1 MSEFMSYDPWAEITT
16 RNGYAGDEMVAM
28 LQKAIRRG
36 KEEDA
41 LHAAYEM
48 YITSPQFE
56 EKLWRRLLCISVE
69 DIGFGNPDAP
79 NLVYT
84 LFKMR
89 QEFPY
94 NDGDRPMFFVHAIR
108 YLCRQ
113 KKERSSDH
121 VKNLLNHE
129 FEVGTKFEVP
139 DAVRR
144 QAHGALERTHRVF
157 RAAAEDAVQRAVG
170 VAKRIEGILQDQH
183 IGAAAAAPH
192 GGVARRGAAAR
203 GSTVAAVEMHP
214 GRRHGDGLHIAP
226 GAGCHSRV
234 ADGHAL
240 GIRNVL
246 PHVEAHARVV
256 LAGRSVAA
264 FPDALERIADVNAL
278 TVTPPRKVP
287 CLHGARRRPKR
298 RAVG

>member
-1 MSEFMSYDPWAEITT
+1 MTT

-139 DAVRR
+139 DYALDMHTRR
-144 QAHGALERTHRVF
+144 GREMGRDVYHFLTEASRVEPYYETEG
-157 RAAAEDAVQRAVG
+157 AAEIYEKYKALL
-170 VAKRIEGILQDQH
+170 ESEDQ
-183 IGAAAAAPH
+183 GEKCP
-192 GGVARRGAAAR
+192 
-203 GSTVAAVEMHP
+203 
-214 GRRHGDGLHIAP
+214 
-226 GAGCHSRV
+226 
-234 ADGHAL
+234 
-240 GIRNVL
+240 N
-246 PHVEAHARVV
+246 
-256 LAGRSVAA
+256 A
-264 FPDALERIADVNAL
+264 FEFNSWQY
-278 TVTPPRKVP
+278 
-287 CLHGARRRPKR
+287 
-298 RAVG
+298 

>member
-1 MSEFMSYDPWAEITT
+1 MSEFMSYDPWVEITT

-139 DAVRR
+139 DYALDMHTRR
-144 QAHGALERTHRVF
+144 GREMGRDVYHFLTEASRVEPYYETEG
-157 RAAAEDAVQRAVG
+157 AAEIYEKYKALL
-170 VAKRIEGILQDQH
+170 ESEDQ
-183 IGAAAAAPH
+183 GEKCP
-192 GGVARRGAAAR
+192 
-203 GSTVAAVEMHP
+203 
-214 GRRHGDGLHIAP
+214 
-226 GAGCHSRV
+226 
-234 ADGHAL
+234 
-240 GIRNVL
+240 N
-246 PHVEAHARVV
+246 
-256 LAGRSVAA
+256 A
-264 FPDALERIADVNAL
+264 FEFNSWQY
-278 TVTPPRKVP
+278 
-287 CLHGARRRPKR
+287 
-298 RAVG
+298 

>member
-89 QEFPY
+89 QEFHVLRACHPLPVPPEERALQ
-94 NDGDRPMFFVHAIR
+94 RPCEKSA
-108 YLCRQ
+108 
-113 KKERSSDH
+113 E
-121 VKNLLNHE
+121 
-129 FEVGTKFEVP
+129 P
-139 DAVRR
+139 
-144 QAHGALERTHRVF
+144 RV
-157 RAAAEDAVQRAVG
+157 
-170 VAKRIEGILQDQH
+170 
-183 IGAAAAAPH
+183 
-192 GGVARRGAAAR
+192 
-203 GSTVAAVEMHP
+203 
-214 GRRHGDGLHIAP
+214 
-226 GAGCHSRV
+226 
-234 ADGHAL
+234 
-240 GIRNVL
+240 
-246 PHVEAHARVV
+246 
-256 LAGRSVAA
+256 
-264 FPDALERIADVNAL
+264 
-278 TVTPPRKVP
+278 
-287 CLHGARRRPKR
+287 
-298 RAVG
+298 

>member
-139 DAVRR
+139 DYALDMHTRR
-144 QAHGALERTHRVF
+144 GREMGRDVYHFLTEASRVEPYYETEG
-157 RAAAEDAVQRAVG
+157 AAEIGMKNTRRCWKVRTK
-170 VAKRIEGILQDQH
+170 AKNAPMRLNSIPGSIEEIPGFGIAKTGNL
-183 IGAAAAAPH
+183 
-192 GGVARRGAAAR
+192 VLR
-203 GSTVAAVEMHP
+203 
-214 GRRHGDGLHIAP
+214 L
-226 GAGCHSRV
+226 SR
-234 ADGHAL
+234 
-240 GIRNVL
+240 
-246 PHVEAHARVV
+246 
-256 LAGRSVAA
+256 
-264 FPDALERIADVNAL
+264 
-278 TVTPPRKVP
+278 
-287 CLHGARRRPKR
+287 
-298 RAVG
+298 